1 MKDDD
6 DDDDD
11 VETKVPLLKTY
22 LILLNFQWLT
32 SEILFIHV

>member
-1 MKDDD
+1 
-6 DDDDD
+6 

-22 LILLNFQWLT
+22 LSLLNFQWLI

>member
-1 MKDDD
+1 MKDDDDD

-22 LILLNFQWLT
+22 LSLLNFQ
-32 SEILFIHV
+32 